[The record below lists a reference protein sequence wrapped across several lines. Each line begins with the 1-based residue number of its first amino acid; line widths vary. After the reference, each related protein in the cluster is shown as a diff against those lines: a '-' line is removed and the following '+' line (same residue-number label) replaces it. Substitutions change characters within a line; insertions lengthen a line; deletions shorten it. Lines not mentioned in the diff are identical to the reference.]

1 MPEEMPE
8 LRPGFSETGFCAQ
21 VPVNVPPSGMASAFA
36 GTAVKSIAAV
46 SAAAEKSFQPF
57 VRLAIVV
64 LLMS

>member
-21 VPVNVPPSGMASAFA
+21 VTVNVPPSGMASAFA

-57 VRLAIVV
+57 VRIAIVV

>member
-1 MPEEMPE
+1 MPE

-21 VPVNVPPSGMASAFA
+21 VTVNVPPSGMASAFA
-36 GTAVKSIAAV
+36 AVKSIAAV